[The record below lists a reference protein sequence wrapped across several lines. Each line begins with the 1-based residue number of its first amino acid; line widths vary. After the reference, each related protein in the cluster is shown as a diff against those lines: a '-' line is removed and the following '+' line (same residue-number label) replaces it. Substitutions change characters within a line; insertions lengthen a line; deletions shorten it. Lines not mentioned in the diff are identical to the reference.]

1 MEKASSDVQF
11 FPPLLFLF
19 YASSSSSSTM
29 YDVSG
34 RGSMIDG
41 ARWLELSAAKCSGTS
56 QGVRERIG
64 YVTPS
69 MIMNVC
75 FHLLYRVKFSSSFFI
90 WKIVTRLC
98 LVGDSDKEKQ
108 GAEPGSTRGTNSS
121 G

>member
-90 WKIVTRLC
+90 WKI
-98 LVGDSDKEKQ
+98 SDKEKQ

-121 G
+121 D

>member
-11 FPPLLFLF
+11 FPLLLFLF
-19 YASSSSSSTM
+19 YASSSSTM

-75 FHLLYRVKFSSSFFI
+75 FHLLYRVKSSSFFI

-121 G
+121 D